1 MKEKNK
7 RDLIFRKN
15 FYEKILKEKSDYYEV
30 LVNLSSIYSGLK
42 FYKKTLEIDRRLAK
56 ISPSDPV
63 VFYNLA
69 SDYSVL
75 GDIEKSAMWL
85 KKAIK
90 LGYKDFKYMEKDPD
104 LENLRKTELYRKILK
119 MAGVK

>member
-7 RDLIFRKN
+7 QDLIFRKN

-75 GDIEKSAMWL
+75 GDVEKSAMWL